1 MAIPPIPPIPPIL
14 GPDDQTNPTNQ
25 DAEAIQ
31 QTTAALDNL
40 ITVLEKAT
48 GSSTVR
54 NLSGIGSGLADI
66 VKAGVDLKSGDLL
79 GGITGG
85 IGALVDIGS
94 SATTAFLDLAI
105 KIDEVGVA
113 MARATGYTD
122 EYNEQVKKMA
132 IATSETDQ
140 ALFGLA
146 VTLEEGG
153 KAFTAMN
160 NQMKIFPTLSRSA
173 QTALATTA
181 LQFDRL
187 GVSMDDTAK
196 AYDLLT
202 KGFGI
207 GTQDINR
214 QMTDFYTF
222 AQETGQPL
230 QEVVGDLNALGPN
243 LARYGSQAKRVFKE
257 LSKEARLM
265 GISAQ
270 EAFQVANMADTFE
283 GAADLAGKLNAQ
295 LGLRITSA
303 ELLKAEEGERLQIIR
318 DEFMMRQNFDDLNRR
333 EQQAIAEIMQVN
345 ADTARKLLT
354 GQMDISQ
361 LQKQRLSTEE
371 AAKKQT
377 EAMKKFDAALQGFM
391 LSMTPILEA
400 VTGLLNKM
408 GSTDGLGA
416 MTILG
421 GMMAGKGA
429 GKILKMLKPGSDV
442 TYHAEGSQR
451 FDTGIVRGGPDG
463 FYQPILPG
471 DYTVTT
477 PKGDV
482 IAGTKLFGDVA
493 KPEDSMK
500 DKKRDIVSFLGTAL
514 GGVLGAVIPIPGV
527 GPMMGGYLGSMAG
540 DYLADALY
548 AEDVA
553 ISRNGKV
560 TKQPAGSFSVTGPDM
575 NSFSIPQ
582 SQLQASSSGGQGSM
596 DPGPIA
602 EAVYKAVVDANK
614 NTTINVVG
622 TMERDGMVKF
632 ADDRFKKSQKES
644 FQTVTSG
651 RFR

>member
-1 MAIPPIPPIPPIL
+1 MAIPPTPN
-14 GPDDQTNPTNQ
+14 DQTNPTNQ

-40 ITVLEKAT
+40 INVLEKAT

-66 VKAGVDLKSGDLL
+66 AKAGMDLRSGDLL

-105 KIDEVGVA
+105 KIDAVGVA
-113 MARATGYTD
+113 MARTTGYTS
-122 EYNEQVKKMA
+122 EYNEQVKQMA

-146 VTLEEGG
+146 VTLDEGG
-153 KAFTAMN
+153 KAFSAMN
-160 NQMKIFPTLSRSA
+160 NQMKIFPTLTKGA

-202 KGFGI
+202 KGFGM
-207 GTQDINR
+207 GTQDING
-214 QMTDFYTF
+214 QMKDFYAF
-222 AQETGQPL
+222 SQQTGQPL

-243 LARYGSQAKRVFKE
+243 LARYGTQAKRVFKE
-257 LSKEARLM
+257 LSKEARLL
-265 GISAQ
+265 GVSAQ

-295 LGLRITSA
+295 LGLRLTST
-303 ELLKAEEGERLQIIR
+303 ELLRAEEGERLQIIR
-318 DEFMMRQNFDDLNRR
+318 DEFMMRRNFDDLGRR

-354 GQMDISQ
+354 GQMDVAQ
-361 LQKQRLSTEE
+361 LQKQRLTTEE

-400 VTGLLNKM
+400 VTGLLKTM
-408 GSTDGLGA
+408 GSIGGGGA

-421 GMMAGKGA
+421 GLMAGKGA
-429 GKILKMLKPGSDV
+429 GKVLKMLRPGSDV

-482 IAGTKLFGDVA
+482 IAGTKLFGDTA
-493 KPEDSMK
+493 APEDNMK

-514 GGVLGAVIPIPGV
+514 GGAVGALVPIPGV
-527 GPMMGGYLGSMAG
+527 GPMMGAYLGSMAG
-540 DYLADALY
+540 DALADALY

-553 ISRNGKV
+553 ISRDGKMV
-560 TKQPAGSFSVTGPDM
+560 KQPAGSFSVTGPGM

-582 SQLQASSSGGQGSM
+582 SQLQGASAGVNTGGEIDSKV
-596 DPGPIA
+596 IA
-602 EAVYKAVVDANK
+602 DAVYRAVIEGNK
-614 NTTINVVG
+614 NSPPVRVEG
-622 TMERDGMVKF
+622 KMDRRGMVRF
-632 ADDRFKKSQKES
+632 VDDHMNERLA
-644 FQTVTSG
+644 TTG
-651 RFR
+651 R

>member
-1 MAIPPIPPIPPIL
+1 MAIPPT
-14 GPDDQTNPTNQ
+14 PDDQTNPPDQT
-25 DAEAIQ
+25 AESIQ

-40 ITVLEKAT
+40 INVLEKAT

-66 VKAGVDLKSGDLL
+66 AKAGMDLRSGDLL

-105 KIDEVGVA
+105 KIDAVGVA
-113 MARATGYTD
+113 MARTTGYTS
-122 EYNEQVKKMA
+122 EYNEQVKQMA

-146 VTLEEGG
+146 VTLDEGG
-153 KAFTAMN
+153 KAFSAMN
-160 NQMKIFPTLSRSA
+160 NQMKIFPTLTKGA

-202 KGFGI
+202 KGFGM
-207 GTQDINR
+207 GTQDING
-214 QMTDFYTF
+214 QMKDFYAF
-222 AQETGQPL
+222 SQQTGQPL

-243 LARYGSQAKRVFKE
+243 LARYGTQAKRVFKE
-257 LSKEARLM
+257 LSKEARLL
-265 GISAQ
+265 GVSAQ

-295 LGLRITSA
+295 LGLRLTST
-303 ELLKAEEGERLQIIR
+303 ELLRAEEGERLQIIR
-318 DEFMMRQNFDDLNRR
+318 DEFMMRRNFDDLGRR

-354 GQMDISQ
+354 GQMDVAQ
-361 LQKQRLSTEE
+361 LQKQRLTTEE

-400 VTGLLNKM
+400 VTYLLDKM
-408 GSTDGLGA
+408 GSIGGGGA

-421 GMMAGKGA
+421 GLMAGKGA
-429 GKILKMLKPGSDV
+429 GKVLKMLRPGSDV

-482 IAGTKLFGDVA
+482 IAGTKLFGDTA
-493 KPEDSMK
+493 APEDNMK

-514 GGVLGAVIPIPGV
+514 GGAVGALVPIPGV
-527 GPMMGGYLGSMAG
+527 GPMMGAYLGSMAG
-540 DYLADALY
+540 DALADALY

-553 ISRNGKV
+553 ISRDGKMV
-560 TKQPAGSFSVTGPDM
+560 KQPAGSFSVTGPGM

-582 SQLQASSSGGQGSM
+582 SQLQGASAGVNTGGEIDSKV
-596 DPGPIA
+596 IA
-602 EAVYKAVVDANK
+602 DAVYRAVIEGNK
-614 NTTINVVG
+614 NSPPVRVEG
-622 TMERDGMVKF
+622 KMDRRGMVRF
-632 ADDRFKKSQKES
+632 VDDHMNERLA
-644 FQTVTSG
+644 TTG
-651 RFR
+651 R

>member
-1 MAIPPIPPIPPIL
+1 MADKPT
-14 GPDDQTNPTNQ
+14 PDDQTNPPDQT
-25 DAEAIQ
+25 AESIN
-31 QTTAALDNL
+31 QTTDALANL
-40 ITVLEKAT
+40 VSVLEKAT

-54 NLSGIGSGLADI
+54 NLSGIGAGLADI
-66 VKAGVDLKSGDLL
+66 AKAGADLKGGDLI

-85 IGALVDIGS
+85 LGALVDIGS

-113 MARATGYTD
+113 MARTTGYTN
-122 EYNEQVKKMA
+122 EYNEQVKQMA

-146 VTLEEGG
+146 ITLEEGG
-153 KAFTAMN
+153 KAFSAMN
-160 NQMKIFPTLSRSA
+160 NQMKIFPTLTKSA

-202 KGFGI
+202 KGFGM
-207 GTQDINR
+207 GTQDING
-214 QMTDFYTF
+214 QMKDFYAF
-222 AQETGQPL
+222 SQQTGQPL

-243 LARYGSQAKRVFKE
+243 LARYGTQAKRVFKE
-257 LSKEARLM
+257 LSKEARLA
-265 GISAQ
+265 GVSAQ

-283 GAADLAGKLNAQ
+283 GAADLSGKLNAQ
-295 LGLRITSA
+295 LGLRLTST
-303 ELLKAEEGERLQIIR
+303 ELLRAEEGERLQIIR
-318 DEFMMRQNFDDLNRR
+318 DEFMMRRNFDDLGRR

-354 GQMDISQ
+354 GQMDVAQ
-361 LQKQRLSTEE
+361 LQKQRLTTEE

-391 LSMTPILEA
+391 LSMTPVLKA
-400 VTGLLNKM
+400 VTDLLNMM
-408 GSTDGLGA
+408 GSVGGGSA

-421 GMMAGKGA
+421 GLMAGKGA
-429 GKILKMLKPGSDV
+429 GKVLKLLKPGKDV

-451 FDTGIVRGGPDG
+451 FDTGIVRGGPNG

-482 IAGTKLFGDVA
+482 IAGTKLFGDTA
-493 KPEDSMK
+493 APEDSMR

-514 GGVLGAVIPIPGV
+514 GGAVGALVPIPGV
-527 GPMMGGYLGSMAG
+527 GPMMGAYLGSMAG
-540 DYLADALY
+540 DALADALY

-553 ISRNGKV
+553 ISRDGKMV
-560 TKQPAGSFSVTGPDM
+560 KQPAGSFSVTGPGM

-582 SQLQASSSGGQGSM
+582 SQLQGASAGVNTGGEIDSKV
-596 DPGPIA
+596 IA
-602 EAVYKAVVDANK
+602 DAVYRAVIEGNK
-614 NTTINVVG
+614 NSPPVRVEG
-622 TMERDGMVKF
+622 KMDRRGMVRF
-632 ADDRFKKSQKES
+632 VDDHMNERLA
-644 FQTVTSG
+644 TTG
-651 RFR
+651 R

>member
-1 MAIPPIPPIPPIL
+1 MAIPPTPN
-14 GPDDQTNPTNQ
+14 DQTNPTNQ

-40 ITVLEKAT
+40 INVLEKAT

-66 VKAGVDLKSGDLL
+66 AKAGMDLRSGDLL

-105 KIDEVGVA
+105 KIDAVGVA
-113 MARATGYTD
+113 MARTTGYTS
-122 EYNEQVKKMA
+122 EYNEQVKQMA

-146 VTLEEGG
+146 VTLDEGG
-153 KAFTAMN
+153 KAFSAMN
-160 NQMKIFPTLSRSA
+160 NQMKIFPTLTKGA

-202 KGFGI
+202 KGFGM
-207 GTQDINR
+207 GTQDING
-214 QMTDFYTF
+214 QMKDFYAF
-222 AQETGQPL
+222 SQQTGQPL

-243 LARYGSQAKRVFKE
+243 LARYGTQAKRVFKE
-257 LSKEARLM
+257 LSKEARLL
-265 GISAQ
+265 GVSAQ

-295 LGLRITSA
+295 LGLRLTST
-303 ELLKAEEGERLQIIR
+303 ELLRAEEGERLQIIR
-318 DEFMMRQNFDDLNRR
+318 DEFMMRRNFDDLGRR

-354 GQMDISQ
+354 GQMDVAQ
-361 LQKQRLSTEE
+361 LQKQRLTTEE

-400 VTGLLNKM
+400 VTYLLDKM
-408 GSTDGLGA
+408 GSIGGGGA

-421 GMMAGKGA
+421 GLMAGKGA
-429 GKILKMLKPGSDV
+429 GKVLKMLRPGSDV

-482 IAGTKLFGDVA
+482 IAGTKLFGDTA
-493 KPEDSMK
+493 APEDNMK

-514 GGVLGAVIPIPGV
+514 GGAVGALVPIPGV
-527 GPMMGGYLGSMAG
+527 GPMMGAYLGSMAG
-540 DYLADALY
+540 DALADALY

-553 ISRNGKV
+553 ISRDGKMV
-560 TKQPAGSFSVTGPDM
+560 KQPAGSFSVTGPGM

-582 SQLQASSSGGQGSM
+582 SQLQGASAGTNTGGEIDSKA
-596 DPGPIA
+596 IA
-602 EAVYKAVVDANK
+602 DAVYRAVIEGNK
-614 NTTINVVG
+614 NSPPVRIEG
-622 TMERDGMVKF
+622 KMHRSGMVDFVNKTMQ
-632 ADDRFKKSQKES
+632 DS
-644 FQTVTSG
+644 FTTTG
-651 RFR
+651 R